1 MSERAI
7 EQESSVDGWRE
18 AVRTQETRVAVL
30 TAHSSQLED
39 QLSRYQSSNVAMSDQ
54 GAEKEVR
61 LYRVAD
67 VVLLCCVADI
77 VLCFAVLLTLH
88 CSVPDAV
95 LLCHWHCVVLLCC

>member
-30 TAHSSQLED
+30 TAHTSQLED

-61 LYRVAD
+61 LYCAVLLTLHCCVPDA
-67 VVLLCCVADI
+67 VLLCCVADT
-77 VLCFAVLLTLH
+77 A
-88 CSVPDAV
+88 
-95 LLCHWHCVVLLCC
+95 LLCS